1 MAGNLLKRRT
11 GHPHKAFT
19 SRRDQF
25 STFGRRRN
33 IALDEYVAI
42 FSQNGCWTGTSGTKL
57 GKCSILPEYFLDFHN
72 FYYCF
77 CFSSMNQNCGFWF
90 IREQGDGLV

>member
-1 MAGNLLKRRT
+1 
-11 GHPHKAFT
+11 
-19 SRRDQF
+19 
-25 STFGRRRN
+25 
-33 IALDEYVAI
+33 
-42 FSQNGCWTGTSGTKL
+42 L